1 MHEGLTRFLQARRRS
16 VAAGILLAGLAAALL
31 IYFTATPPADLP
43 GDRLENSKQYLRQME
58 VYGGA
63 ANVLASEI
71 RDWFAGLW
79 HGRALAFTVACLS
92 ALLAFAIVIAL
103 TPLPP
108 TVDPS
113 GTARRDQ
120 GPTDS

>member
-1 MHEGLTRFLQARRRS
+1 MHEDLARFLQARRRT

-31 IYFTATPPADLP
+31 IYFTATPPADHS
-43 GDRLENSKQYLRQME
+43 GERLEDSKQYVRQME

-71 RDWFAGLW
+71 RGWFAGLW

-92 ALLAFAIVIAL
+92 ALLAFAIVVAL

-108 TVDPS
+108 TVDPNDTIR
-113 GTARRDQ
+113 GDQ
-120 GPTDS
+120 GQPAP